1 MYKIK
6 EVEIKNFWH
15 RLNAKCSF
23 NNDVNIIIGRNGTG
37 KTTFMNILHA
47 ALAVDIDEMINNDF
61 NEISIKLSFDGK
73 SKTIKVKKIASDH
86 PIFQIVEY
94 QVSRKKY
101 TIRAIPSD
109 DRRISP
115 QYRRRAIEE
124 SAELR
129 ELLNKIVS
137 LSSLSVY
144 RLRNGEDFEIKD
156 RSGKRILSPVDFRL
170 SQLKSEL
177 TQYQFELS
185 MGARSVSA
193 NLQKDVLASILFTED
208 SLPEFKIPNSF
219 DRDKEQS
226 KLVSAYSRL
235 GVLDATIRKKI
246 SFHIAT
252 VDEAVK
258 AIQINNN
265 KKNQSVTYLET
276 INFAAIEAFLRTQQI
291 TDFSLKAEAE
301 INKINSPINLFIT
314 ILKEFIP
321 DKVFSLRSGDLS
333 VSSLDGEEIPVDKLS
348 SGEKQL
354 LILMIEALLQ
364 KCKPYVYLADE
375 PEISLHIEWQR
386 KILPA
391 VKRLN
396 PFAQIIAAT
405 HSPEVASKYK
415 DMLIDM
421 KDVVNG

>member
-1 MYKIK
+1 M
-6 EVEIKNFWH
+6 
-15 RLNAKCSF
+15 
-23 NNDVNIIIGRNGTG
+23 
-37 KTTFMNILHA
+37 
-47 ALAVDIDEMINNDF
+47 
-61 NEISIKLSFDGK
+61 
-73 SKTIKVKKIASDH
+73 
-86 PIFQIVEY
+86 
-94 QVSRKKY
+94 
-101 TIRAIPSD
+101 
-109 DRRISP
+109 
-115 QYRRRAIEE
+115 
-124 SAELR
+124 
-129 ELLNKIVS
+129 
-137 LSSLSVY
+137 SVY

-321 DKVFSLRSGDLS
+321 DKVFSLRSGDLI
-333 VSSLDGEEIPVDKLS
+333 VSSLAGEEIPVDKLS

>member
-15 RLNAKCSF
+15 RLNAKCLF
-23 NNDVNIIIGRNGTG
+23 NDDVNIIIGRNGTG

-47 ALAVDIDEMINNDF
+47 ALAVDIDEMANSDF
-61 NEISIKLSFDGK
+61 DEISIKLGFEGR
-73 SKTIKVKKIASDH
+73 SKTIKVRKIASENS
-86 PIFQIVEY
+86 IFQIVEY
-94 QVSRKKY
+94 QVSRNKY
-101 TIRAIPSD
+101 TIRAIPAD

-129 ELLNKIVS
+129 EALGKIVS

-156 RSGKRILSPVDFRL
+156 RAGKRILSPVDFRL
-170 SQLKSEL
+170 SQLKNEL

-185 MGARSVSA
+185 MGARTVSA
-193 NLQKDVLASILFTED
+193 NLQKDVLASILFAED
-208 SLPEFKIPNSF
+208 SLPEFKIPSSF
-219 DRDKEQS
+219 DKDKEQS

-235 GVLDATIRKKI
+235 GVLDSTIRKKI

-258 AIQINNN
+258 AIQVNSR
-265 KKNQSVTYLET
+265 KEKQSLSDFSTV
-276 INFAAIEAFLRTQQI
+276 NFAAIEAFLRTQQI
-291 TDFSLKAEAE
+291 TELSLKAEAE
-301 INKINSPINLFIT
+301 INKINSPINLFID

-321 DKVFSLRSGDLS
+321 DKIFSLRSGDLL
-333 VSSLDGEEIPVDKLS
+333 VSSLADDEIPVDKLS

-364 KCKPYVYLADE
+364 KSKPYVYLADE

-415 DMLIDM
+415 GMLIDM